1 MIFLGI
7 IVIAFYIF
15 YLYNKINLNFINDQ
29 ISKNILFLGI
39 FLLLV
44 GIILKF
50 IKIDVIV
57 IFMICIII
65 TIFIIKILYIIYN
78 INNI

>member
-1 MIFLGI
+1 MILLGI
-7 IVIAFYIF
+7 IITAFYIF

-50 IKIDVIV
+50 IKNVER
-57 IFMICIII
+57 
-65 TIFIIKILYIIYN
+65 KLPLNLYFVLGGDEF
-78 INNI
+78 